1 MSGILKDILLVC
13 ASLVIFHDPVTL
25 QQYFGYSIALGGLCY
40 YKLGAEKIQS
50 ALTDARL
57 QLGSVRQNHPARA
70 KGAVGALVFG
80 GILLAGYLFWP
91 SLHMPPVIATP
102 SA

>member
-40 YKLGAEKIQS
+40 YKLGAEKLQS
-50 ALTDARL
+50 AYTDARL
-57 QLGSVRQNHPARA
+57 QLGSMRQNHPARSKA
-70 KGAVGALVFG
+70 AVGILALG
-80 GILLAGYLFWP
+80 GILFGGYLFWP
-91 SLHMPPVIATP
+91 SLHMPPVITTP
-102 SA
+102 SG